1 MRWHVSP
8 DDQRTADEARI
19 VHPRFAARL
28 ERLASLRGSMVGGA
42 LLTDEMVRKITEMQQ
57 AQSRGKR

>member
-1 MRWHVSP
+1 VSP

-28 ERLASLRGSMVGGA
+28 DRLASLRGAMVGGA
-42 LLTDEMVRKITEMQQ
+42 LLTDEMVDQITRMQE
-57 AQSRGKR
+57 ARNRGKR